1 MQKEADGFTG
11 RGGTRTILVEE
22 KSDFV
27 EEEQV
32 PFSNM
37 ENARRLQPE
46 LPRTARVCQGE
57 KALQCPSGEVSKI
70 LMSSNPGSGVEK
82 ILEKARYRD
91 QVGNLGGR
99 LTGRPSEAR
108 TRAWPIVSAQ

>member
-46 LPRTARVCQGE
+46 LPRTARLGSVRVRRPCSAPQE
-57 KALQCPSGEVSKI
+57 KSP
-70 LMSSNPGSGVEK
+70 
-82 ILEKARYRD
+82 RY
-91 QVGNLGGR
+91 
-99 LTGRPSEAR
+99 
-108 TRAWPIVSAQ
+108 